1 MRVLTRADIIADVK
15 GMRLSP
21 QNTALLIALG
31 AFQLGLPGDQSCPDC
46 EQPLVAVGLPKG
58 TSSPGAWA
66 VRCGCGES
74 VFRGL

>member
-21 QNTALLIALG
+21 QSTALLIALG

-66 VRCGCGES
+66 VWVR
-74 VFRGL
+74 